1 MDEKNQKT
9 EEQLHL
15 QLVALLLHDLES
27 PLSVAKQFLRRV
39 EAGRHDPNNP
49 KHQQLAASTRLAIER
64 AERIL
69 EDVLDQARNEN
80 TGLTAKK
87 ENTEFEAIINS
98 CLDIVNPIA
107 EDKNILIT
115 KHIDPSLPASVFIDP
130 SMTSRVID
138 NYLVNAIRHTPR
150 KHEIEIRAHSSN
162 GFIRTEVINPL
173 SENTSFDIQNI
184 FDPAQQVQ
192 LRLQR
197 KMQGSGLGLTYC
209 RMAIEAQNGQ
219 VGANKKEDNKLVF
232 WFELPLYEGESH
244 GSKST
249 N

>member
-1 MDEKNQKT
+1 MDEKNQKM

-15 QLVALLLHDLES
+15 QFVALLLHDLES

-87 ENTEFEAIINS
+87 ENTKFESIINS
-98 CLDIVNPIA
+98 CLDIVSPIA
-107 EDKNILIT
+107 ENKSIRIN
-115 KHIDPSLPASVFIDP
+115 KHIDSSLPTYVFIDP
-130 SMTSRVID
+130 SMTSRVVD

-150 KHEIEIRAHSSN
+150 SEEIEINAHATN
-162 GFIRTEVINPL
+162 GLIRMEVINPL
-173 SENTSFDIQNI
+173 SEEISFDIQNI
-184 FDPAQQVQ
+184 FDPSQQVQ
-192 LRLQR
+192 LRRQR

-209 RMAIEAQNGQ
+209 RMAIKAQNGQ

-244 GSKST
+244 G
-249 N
+249 